1 MPDAEVKARLTI
13 EQEGEPQIFR
23 DAATAI
29 GEARRSSPVHPV
41 QRRHRLRPPPR
52 PARSSDRQS
61 PRSRHRRFP
70 AHHHPAMITHLQN
83 LAALL
88 DRITEGANQAQE
100 ATQRLATTSTSSAVP
115 SLQSLQS
122 LMSSVSDQSTATA
135 QSVTTTLADL
145 HQQTDSAH
153 TQITTRLDDL
163 QQAVSNHANL
173 WNKAVSELIDAVKI
187 GAVPIQQL
195 IALYGD
201 AQIGGERLREYLR
214 GLDFNHYRDQVR
226 EFIQGLQDGS
236 VEIARVQDYLGKTQ
250 LLFAKQLA
258 DIIELFRKGSVT
270 LKRVEEIVR
279 DIKRAFP
286 ESEFSDLAQALYD
299 ALKKGG

>member
-1 MPDAEVKARLTI
+1 
-13 EQEGEPQIFR
+13 
-23 DAATAI
+23 
-29 GEARRSSPVHPV
+29 
-41 QRRHRLRPPPR
+41 
-52 PARSSDRQS
+52 
-61 PRSRHRRFP
+61 
-70 AHHHPAMITHLQN
+70 MITHLQN

-88 DRITEGANQAQE
+88 DRITQGAHQAQE
-100 ATQRLATTSTSSAVP
+100 ATQSLASNSTSAAVP

-122 LMSSVSDQSTATA
+122 LMSSVSAQSTATA
-135 QSVTTTLADL
+135 QSVAASLS
-145 HQQTDSAH
+145 HIQSQTDSTH
-153 TQITTRLDDL
+153 TQVTTRLDDL
-163 QQAVSNHANL
+163 QNAVSNHANL

-187 GAVPIQQL
+187 GAVPIQEL
-195 IALYGD
+195 ITLYGN

-214 GLDFNHYRDQVR
+214 GLDFNFYRDQVR

-250 LLFAKQLA
+250 LLFAKQLS
-258 DIIELFRKGSVT
+258 DIIDLFRQGAVT